1 MGLLLQYPMKIKQT
15 SWLNYII
22 KNDRYML
29 QRIRIPYSSILIL
42 EGVFLQRKE
51 LKNYFD
57 FTIYLD
63 VSKKNRLSRVLV
75 RDDI

>member
-1 MGLLLQYPMKIKQT
+1 
-15 SWLNYII
+15 
-22 KNDRYML
+22 ML

-57 FTIYLD
+57 FTIYPD
-63 VSKKNRLSRVLV
+63 VSKKIRLSRVLV

>member
-1 MGLLLQYPMKIKQT
+1 M
-15 SWLNYII
+15 NYII

-57 FTIYLD
+57 FTIYRD
-63 VSKKNRLSRVLV
+63 VSKKIRLSRVLV